1 MSLSSRVITKPMK
14 VNQAYLKYSMRL
26 KIMAIYC
33 SLKVDTFVGRRGM
46 FYA

>member
-1 MSLSSRVITKPMK
+1 MK
-14 VNQAYLKYSMRL
+14 VNQAYLKYPMRL

-33 SLKVDTFVGRRGM
+33 PLKVDTFVGRRGM